1 MQHTLTKKE
10 VRKIMNDYDVTDLT
24 DDEKFEII
32 RMREQEK
39 EEKRLA
45 RKERKRK
52 RQEDKVREELA
63 ETHPTTTLEHHS
75 GFLTHGYYHL
85 IYTDAN
91 GTTHTIKVH
100 EDDTVDIP
108 TIARIKINMIDQLA
122 PDVENP
128 PESTESTQCLIGP
141 KNAGG
146 KRRAKER
153 RDRRRYEKRKYG
165 RYLQPGERDELPR
178 NIFGEIDD

>member
-52 RQEDKVREELA
+52 RQEDK
-63 ETHPTTTLEHHS
+63 
-75 GFLTHGYYHL
+75 
-85 IYTDAN
+85 I
-91 GTTHTIKVH
+91 
-100 EDDTVDIP
+100 
-108 TIARIKINMIDQLA
+108 
-122 PDVENP
+122 
-128 PESTESTQCLIGP
+128 STC
-141 KNAGG
+141 
-146 KRRAKER
+146 
-153 RDRRRYEKRKYG
+153 
-165 RYLQPGERDELPR
+165 
-178 NIFGEIDD
+178 

>member
-63 ETHPTTTLEHHS
+63 EPPPTATLEHHP

-128 PESTESTQCLIGP
+128 AESTESTQCLIGP